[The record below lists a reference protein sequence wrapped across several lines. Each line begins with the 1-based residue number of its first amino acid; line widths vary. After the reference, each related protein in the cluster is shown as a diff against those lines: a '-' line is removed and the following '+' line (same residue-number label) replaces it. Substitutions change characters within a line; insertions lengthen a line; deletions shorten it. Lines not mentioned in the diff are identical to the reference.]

1 MPAMWKNVAMALV
14 CMAAAVFAKPVE
26 YDWTVGYVENV
37 NPDGL
42 QPRRA
47 IGINGQFPPPIVN
60 VNSDDTVRIRFH
72 NRFGDGTGSTLHAH
86 GMFFNRTNFMDGA
99 AMLTQCPVP
108 DGESFVYEPLNSPS
122 SPPERQRQWG
132 TYWMHGHYGGQYVDG
147 FRLPNIIHNAQ
158 GEAHAYDDDY
168 TIILADWY
176 HREHNDLLHNE
187 FMNPKNPG
195 GAEPVPDAPLVYM
208 AHTPANGTA
217 EYLPGFNDH
226 VQLTFEPGKTYRLRM
241 INMAALAM
249 FHVWIEGHDME
260 IIEADGVDMEALPVD
275 SVSLSV
281 AQRYS
286 VLVRA
291 RNDTS
296 HSWTL
301 HANMDPDMFD
311 NVPDELQ
318 LNVSTTISYGVP
330 NAPLGVGRATLDT
343 YDAFNDTQLRPIV
356 PMEPLVPTVS
366 QDLNVFFTTYK
377 DGMNY
382 ASFNN
387 VTYVAPLTP
396 SLLTMKSETGSIA
409 MNPALYGPSSG
420 AFVAPGMAIVEFVI
434 YNWDAGS
441 HPFHMHGTQ
450 FQVVYKSHDVTS
462 DDPADNPPFI
472 EGENPK
478 PVRRDTVVVPAG
490 GSARLRFVADN
501 PGAWFLHCHID
512 WHLSSGLAMLV
523 LVAPDQVART
533 IDVPDVIPQQ
543 CRQLGYPT
551 AGNAGG
557 VLNSTTSFGALRPP
571 AQPLVTGWTGTM
583 IGTFITCIISAL
595 IGLTTIAWYGFS
607 TGEGED
613 IQDIDSHTP

>member
-1 MPAMWKNVAMALV
+1 MRKSAVILACV
-14 CMAAAVFAKPVE
+14 AAAVNAKTVE
-26 YDWTVGYVENV
+26 YDWTIGYIPQV

-60 VNSDDTVRIRFH
+60 VNSDDTVRIHFH

-108 DGESFVYEPLNSPS
+108 DGESFVYETLNSPS
-122 SPPERQRQWG
+122 SPPDRQPQWG

-158 GEAHAYDDDY
+158 GEVHAYDDDY
-168 TIILADWY
+168 TLVLADWY
-176 HREHNDLLHNE
+176 HREHNDLLYKE

-195 GAEPVPDAPLVYM
+195 GAEPVPDAPLVYL

-217 EYLPGFNDH
+217 EYLPGFND
-226 VQLTFEPGKTYRLRM
+226 QITLPFEPGKTYRLRM
-241 INMAALAM
+241 INMAALSM
-249 FHVWIEGHDME
+249 FHVWLEGHDME
-260 IIEADGVDMEALPVD
+260 IIEADGVDMEPLPVD

-291 RNDTS
+291 RNDTDRD
-296 HSWTL
+296 WTL

-311 NVPDELQ
+311 DVPDTLQ
-318 LNVSTTISYGVP
+318 LNVSAKVTYGTP
-330 NAPLGVGRATLDT
+330 HAPLGVGRATIDT
-343 YDAFNDTQLRPIV
+343 YDAFNDTQLQPIM
-356 PMEPLVPTVS
+356 PMAPLQPIVS
-366 QDLNVFFTTYK
+366 QDLNVVFTTYK
-377 DGMNY
+377 DGINY

-387 VTYVAPLTP
+387 ITYVGPLTP
-396 SLLTMKSETGSIA
+396 SLLTMKTETAPLA
-409 MNPALYGPSSG
+409 MNPLLYGPSSG
-420 AFVAPGMAIVEFVI
+420 AYVAPFQTVVEFVI

-450 FQVVYKSHDVTS
+450 FQVVHKSNDVMS
-462 DDPADNPPFI
+462 SDPADNPPFI
-472 EGENPK
+472 EGENPN

-501 PGAWFLHCHID
+501 PGAWFMHCHID
-512 WHLSSGLAMLV
+512 WHLSSGLAMIV
-523 LVAPDQVART
+523 LVAPDQVAQSM
-533 IDVPDVIPQQ
+533 DVPDVIAQQ
-543 CRQLGYPT
+543 CRQLGFST
-551 AGNAGG
+551 SGNAGG
-557 VLNSTTSFGALRPP
+557 IRHSITSFGALPAPP
-571 AQPLVTGWTGTM
+571 RPLVTGWTGTM
-583 IGTFITCIISAL
+583 IGTFIACIISAL
-595 IGLTTIAWYGFS
+595 IGLATLCWYGWS
-607 TGEGED
+607 TGPDDDE
-613 IQDIDSHTP
+613 QDTRTP